1 MAISFAVTLLQQESL
16 YDYLPNSLVARAWRI
31 RFPKNLGVYSG
42 WSIVRD
48 FSALKGSLQQ
58 IS

>member
-1 MAISFAVTLLQQESL
+1 MII
-16 YDYLPNSLVARAWRI
+16 YLIPWLREHGAYV
-31 RFPKNLGVYSG
+31 FPKNLGGSSG

-48 FSALKGSLQQ
+48 FSALKGNLQQ